1 MAVAQIT
8 RKSQSRRSGSAP
20 SLVQVTDLTGGLDR
34 RVAATLLKPNRARRL
49 RNVRVSVVGEWQPRP
64 GWSDWLQTSMGDGR
78 AQGAQRVYLDGVT
91 PFTLAAHGGNVYK
104 PTDAGVRGSA
114 VVTGLS
120 ETEPI
125 FFPFDAELA
134 AVFDGVNVP
143 QKTVD
148 GSTWTQMGITPP
160 VAPSATKAAGGS
172 LTDGHEY
179 EVSATYADDDL
190 ATESNES
197 AVDTVTVSGTDLKIE
212 VAVDFSD
219 DPQVD
224 TINVYCRDVTA
235 GESVRRFAGTVANP
249 GSGTA
254 TVTITENDWSE
265 ETEAPTRKNVPPA
278 LAFGVPWK
286 NRWWAVDAID
296 RTLLRFTEIFE
307 NQSWPTLYYIQ
318 IPFTRGDE
326 IAATIPLGDVLVV
339 FGKSKQAFL
348 IIGQTS
354 LDFEVRP
361 SAAVEAGALGQR
373 AVDIVEQGV
382 IHAAPQGVYLF
393 DGAADRLLSNDLE
406 FDWRAMIAAAS
417 ESELA
422 SLPLVYHRRD
432 KELRIAVPN
441 VPAYGTAGEFV
452 LDLAR
457 TRINDV
463 PAWVTTD
470 RNLGGYVQ
478 WDGVEST
485 TGNQGRLFSWAD
497 DAGTM
502 AEEST
507 GTDADG
513 SDMTVD
519 YEGPVFSTGLTM
531 ARFLQCY
538 VEFEPN
544 DGTFGLEI
552 KADGVTVVQPSITI
566 SGGIATYGTAKYGT
580 DAYGARTRVMVPIEL
595 PIEAEGRNVQVIGQ
609 YVGQAAFKW
618 FGYGLTM
625 LPEPEIRG
633 F

>member
-1 MAVAQIT
+1 MAQAT
-8 RKSQSRRSGSAP
+8 LARSGSRRSASAP

-34 RVAATLLKPNRARRL
+34 RVAPTLLKPTRARRL

-64 GWSDWLQTSMGDGR
+64 GWATWLQTSMGTGR
-78 AQGAQRVYLDGVT
+78 AQGAQRVYLNGVT
-91 PFTLAAHGGNVYK
+91 PFTLAAHDGKVYA

-120 ETEPI
+120 TTEPI
-125 FFPFDAELA
+125 AFPFDAELV

-143 QKTVD
+143 QKSVD
-148 GSTWTQMGITPP
+148 GATWTQFGITPP
-160 VAPSATKAAGGS
+160 TAPSATAAAGGS
-172 LTDGHEY
+172 LIDGHEY
-179 EVSATYADDDL
+179 EVSASYADAAGL
-190 ATESNES
+190 STESNES
-197 AVDTVTVSGTDLKIE
+197 DTDTVTVSGTNLSIDVE
-212 VAVDFSD
+212 VDFSD

-224 TINVYCRDVTA
+224 TINVYARDVTA

-254 TVTITENDWSE
+254 TVTITENDWTT

-278 LAFGVPWK
+278 LAFGLPWK
-286 NRWWAVDAID
+286 NRWWAVDAVD
-296 RTLLRFTEIFE
+296 RTILRFTEIFE

-326 IAATIPLGDVLVV
+326 IAAIIPLGDVLVV

-361 SAAVEAGALGQR
+361 SAAVEAGALGPR
-373 AVDIVEQGV
+373 AVDLVEQGV

-406 FDWRAMIAAAS
+406 FDWRAMIAGAS
-417 ESELA
+417 ETELA
-422 SLPLVYHRRD
+422 RLPLVYHRRD

-441 VPAYGTAGEFV
+441 VPAYGVAGEFV

-502 AEEST
+502 AEESV

-513 SDMTVD
+513 EDLTVD
-519 YEGPVFSTGLTM
+519 YEGPVFSTGLTV

-544 DGTFGLEI
+544 DGAFSLEI
-552 KADGVTVVQPSITI
+552 KTDGVTVVQPTINI
-566 SGGIATYGTAKYGT
+566 SGGIATYGTAVYGT

-595 PIEAEGRNVQVIGQ
+595 PVEAEGRNIQVIGQ

-625 LPEPEIRG
+625 LAEPEIRG